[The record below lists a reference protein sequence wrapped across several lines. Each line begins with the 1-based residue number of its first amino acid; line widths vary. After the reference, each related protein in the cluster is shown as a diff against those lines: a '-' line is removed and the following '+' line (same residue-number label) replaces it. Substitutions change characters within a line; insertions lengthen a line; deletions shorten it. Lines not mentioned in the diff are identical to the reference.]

1 MDQDSEESTILL
13 WDFPTENKN
22 MKERKYL
29 PFRLH
34 SLAFIVITFVG
45 AVFAYNKLQWDKNET
60 STTYTTLSL
69 GYQIDQC
76 EEVSSGRT
84 PCCTDPRLPVLGGID
99 MVNLYTQK
107 PDTLPTMGKE
117 EFATTLTTS
126 MADYIFYFESEENRD
141 EFMKNPWKYAP
152 AYGGFESCAV
162 GLEERSKTY
171 DNFKD
176 LGPSVDI
183 SKWELVDGRLYF
195 FAGGNSRSQFL
206 QDEEGIQKGNE
217 NWSTY
222 TRGIVDDGVFNTNC
236 FIGQT
241 YFSLIMGIQS
251 PEACRLI
258 LHETRENIEKG
269 LGRRLDSFGE
279 ASEERAVQE
288 SLDYEADTISEIDVL
303 GEFQERTGMHGQ
315 RTYLEQAKQSKEEI
329 LDGETT
335 TMDMDR
341 REGTPGQR
349 SSMMAGDS
357 VAIGGQ
363 RSSHLSESVG
373 AEKSADQTGA
383 KAAAPLRNAA
393 ICAC

>member
-1 MDQDSEESTILL
+1 MDGCI
-13 WDFPTENKN
+13 
-22 MKERKYL
+22 
-29 PFRLH
+29 
-34 SLAFIVITFVG
+34 
-45 AVFAYNKLQWDKNET
+45 
-60 STTYTTLSL
+60 
-69 GYQIDQC
+69 
-76 EEVSSGRT
+76 
-84 PCCTDPRLPVLGGID
+84 
-99 MVNLYTQK
+99 
-107 PDTLPTMGKE
+107 
-117 EFATTLTTS
+117 
-126 MADYIFYFESEENRD
+126 
-141 EFMKNPWKYAP
+141 
-152 AYGGFESCAV
+152 
-162 GLEERSKTY
+162 
-171 DNFKD
+171 
-176 LGPSVDI
+176 
-183 SKWELVDGRLYF
+183 F